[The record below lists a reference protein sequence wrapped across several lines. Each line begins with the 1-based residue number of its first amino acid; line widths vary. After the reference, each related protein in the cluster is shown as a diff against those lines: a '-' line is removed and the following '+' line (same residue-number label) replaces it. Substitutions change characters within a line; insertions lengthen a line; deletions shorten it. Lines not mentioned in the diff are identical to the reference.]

1 VAAPNL
7 SELAQKRFE
16 VVRSPDGR
24 ITNYLD
30 KQTGR
35 TLSQTE
41 FNSFMQQQAGLP
53 GGLQALDPNSIGSI
67 MGRANEML
75 PYAQQLGL
83 GQPGVLPLDQERPN
97 VLGGAVSSGGKGVMS
112 SQQRAASEAQSVAW
126 TRIQTARTPAEKIAA
141 QQQYAQAWADL
152 QTAKGGQQVPYG
164 FSGMGEQAPVPEFPL
179 ATRPTVRGNANPIGP
194 QGTITPSSG
203 AQTPRLSYEPAPG
216 TALAK
221 RPVIHDAI
229 PEPDMPAPTV
239 RGTPNP
245 IPTQGP
251 LVTPSGSEVLRLT
264 SSVPPFPPP
273 AGRAPMPAM
282 PTPPPA
288 GAPPAAVKSWFG
300 KLSGKQ
306 KAALGA
312 VGAGVGYAVMN
323 KAADTARKQPASA
336 GQPDVGAS
344 QGGWDITGGLVDT
357 AVTNALKPS
366 QQPKAA
372 PMPSRAANVLRA
384 ASAAQGQAA
393 PQQNAAGAAASGG
406 DKVPVTT
413 SGRPDYNYYA
423 EIMNAADRNDA
434 YARDLINLKEQ
445 ARMAAIDAGARG
457 EKFRFVPV
465 KDYMNNRIIFVNA
478 GGNDV
483 VLDMNDPRQGVEYQ
497 KLIEKSGVDSA
508 TMTDWIH
515 RSSKPMLRYMQPVGG
530 NRDVTPD
537 FGYMRRSV
545 EVGQGKPAAPAAMA
559 TQAPASAMKQSG
571 NIDVNNRPVVKNA
584 DGSIST
590 VRSMSIGT
598 PEGEVLI
605 PTISPDGRVLSE
617 NEAIDLF
624 RKTGKHLG
632 IFNTPEQATEYAKQL
647 SSRQGQTYGNAS
659 TSEMPTPTATPPTR
673 PAPQPTSVAAVDNEY
688 PKNIATRP
696 EQANPY
702 EFERNPRRNMEL
714 DWSQSTP
721 PMQTVADRTAQ
732 LGSSVGD
739 VNEQYR
745 RLGNYDYD
753 TETYKPSMTPMED
766 ALATNRLQNKMVSN
780 LGKKR
785 RK

>member
-1 VAAPNL
+1 MAAPNL

-30 KQTGR
+30 KHTGR

-53 GGLQALDPNSIGSI
+53 GGLQAIDYYSPGSMMERLNSSNSI
-67 MGRANEML
+67 L
-75 PYAQQLGL
+75 QKLGL
-83 GQPGVLPLDQERPN
+83 GSPGVLPLDQERPN

-141 QQQYAQAWADL
+141 QQQYAQAWADS

-245 IPTQGP
+245 IPTQGTI
-251 LVTPSGSEVLRLT
+251 VTPSGSEIPRLT

-273 AGRAPMPAM
+273 AVRAPMPAM

-306 KAALGA
+306 KAVLGA
-312 VGAGVGYAVMN
+312 VGAGVGYAAMN
-323 KAADTARKQPASA
+323 KAADTARKQNQVQPPQAEPSA
-336 GQPDVGAS
+336 AAVETGPTSFDEML
-344 QGGWDITGGLVDT
+344 DPITG
-357 AVTNALKPS
+357 KPITS
-366 QQPKAA
+366 FKTPKTEQPTTKKAI
-372 PMPSRAANVLRA
+372 PSRAANVLRA

-393 PQQNAAGAAASGG
+393 PQQDAAGAAASGG

-508 TMTDWIH
+508 TMTDWMH

-545 EVGQGKPAAPAAMA
+545 EVGQEKPAA
-559 TQAPASAMKQSG
+559 
-571 NIDVNNRPVVKNA
+571 
-584 DGSIST
+584 
-590 VRSMSIGT
+590 
-598 PEGEVLI
+598 
-605 PTISPDGRVLSE
+605 
-617 NEAIDLF
+617 
-624 RKTGKHLG
+624 
-632 IFNTPEQATEYAKQL
+632 QATAPTFTPMAPPAPQADKEQ
-647 SSRQGQTYGNAS
+647 
-659 TSEMPTPTATPPTR
+659 MPTPTATPPTR
-673 PAPQPTSVAAVDNEY
+673 PEPQPTSVAAVDNEY

-721 PMQTVADRTAQ
+721 SMQSVADRVSQ
-732 LGSSVGD
+732 LGSSTGD
-739 VNEQYR
+739 VNEAYR
-745 RLGNYDYD
+745 RMGNYDYD

>member
-1 VAAPNL
+1 
-7 SELAQKRFE
+7 
-16 VVRSPDGR
+16 
-24 ITNYLD
+24 
-30 KQTGR
+30 
-35 TLSQTE
+35 
-41 FNSFMQQQAGLP
+41 
-53 GGLQALDPNSIGSI
+53 
-67 MGRANEML
+67 
-75 PYAQQLGL
+75 
-83 GQPGVLPLDQERPN
+83 
-97 VLGGAVSSGGKGVMS
+97 
-112 SQQRAASEAQSVAW
+112 
-126 TRIQTARTPAEKIAA
+126 
-141 QQQYAQAWADL
+141 
-152 QTAKGGQQVPYG
+152 
-164 FSGMGEQAPVPEFPL
+164 
-179 ATRPTVRGNANPIGP
+179 
-194 QGTITPSSG
+194 
-203 AQTPRLSYEPAPG
+203 
-216 TALAK
+216 
-221 RPVIHDAI
+221 
-229 PEPDMPAPTV
+229 
-239 RGTPNP
+239 
-245 IPTQGP
+245 
-251 LVTPSGSEVLRLT
+251 
-264 SSVPPFPPP
+264 
-273 AGRAPMPAM
+273 
-282 PTPPPA
+282 
-288 GAPPAAVKSWFG
+288 
-300 KLSGKQ
+300 LSGKQ

-336 GQPDVGAS
+336 GQPDVGAN
-344 QGGWDITGGLVDT
+344 QGGWVTTRGLVDT
-357 AVTNALKPS
+357 AVKNALEPS

-384 ASAAQGQAA
+384 ATGGKAQGAGQD
-393 PQQNAAGAAASGG
+393 AAGAAASGG

-508 TMTDWIH
+508 TMTDWMH

-571 NIDVNNRPVVKNA
+571 N
-584 DGSIST
+584 
-590 VRSMSIGT
+590 
-598 PEGEVLI
+598 
-605 PTISPDGRVLSE
+605 
-617 NEAIDLF
+617 
-624 RKTGKHLG
+624 
-632 IFNTPEQATEYAKQL
+632 
-647 SSRQGQTYGNAS
+647 S

-696 EQANPY
+696 ERANPY

-721 PMQTVADRTAQ
+721 PMQSVADRVSQ
-732 LGSSVGD
+732 LGSSTGD
-739 VNEQYR
+739 VNEAYR
-745 RLGNYDYD
+745 RMGNYDYD

>member
-24 ITNYLD
+24 ITNYYD

-41 FNSFMQQQAGLP
+41 FNNFIRQQAGLP
-53 GGLQALDPNSIGSI
+53 SGLQAFDQNSIGSI

-75 PYAQQLGL
+75 PFAQQLGL
-83 GQPGVLPLDQERPN
+83 GQPGVLPLDQQKPN
-97 VLGGAVSSGGKGVMS
+97 VLTG
-112 SQQRAASEAQSVAW
+112 
-126 TRIQTARTPAEKIAA
+126 TAMM
-141 QQQYAQAWADL
+141 
-152 QTAKGGQQVPYG
+152 GGQKGSARLGAPEIPVAEVLPPSPRNWG
-164 FSGMGEQAPVPEFPL
+164 RAPV
-179 ATRPTVRGNANPIGP
+179 V
-194 QGTITPSSG
+194 
-203 AQTPRLSYEPAPG
+203 
-216 TALAK
+216 
-221 RPVIHDAI
+221 HDVM
-229 PEPDMPAPTV
+229 PEPTAQLSAPTAM
-239 RGTPNP
+239 P
-245 IPTQGP
+245 Q
-251 LVTPSGSEVLRLT
+251 LT

-273 AGRAPMPAM
+273 AGRAPMPPM
-282 PTPPPA
+282 PAPPPA
-288 GAPPAAVKSWFG
+288 GAPDAAVRSWFG

-323 KAADTARKQPASA
+323 KAADTARKQSA
-336 GQPDVGAS
+336 PGAQPEQGAA
-344 QGGWDITGGLVDT
+344 QGGWDIAGGLVDT
-357 AVTNALKPS
+357 AVKNASKPS

-393 PQQNAAGAAASGG
+393 PQQEVASAAAGGA

-423 EIMNAADRNDA
+423 EMMNAADRNDA

-497 KLIEKSGVDSA
+497 KLLEKSGVDAA
-508 TMTDWIH
+508 TMTDWMH
-515 RSSKPMLRYMQPVGG
+515 RSSRPMLRYMQPAGG

-545 EVGQGKPAAPAAMA
+545 EVGEGKPAA
-559 TQAPASAMKQSG
+559 
-571 NIDVNNRPVVKNA
+571 
-584 DGSIST
+584 
-590 VRSMSIGT
+590 
-598 PEGEVLI
+598 
-605 PTISPDGRVLSE
+605 
-617 NEAIDLF
+617 
-624 RKTGKHLG
+624 
-632 IFNTPEQATEYAKQL
+632 QATAPTFTPMAPPAPQADKEQ
-647 SSRQGQTYGNAS
+647 
-659 TSEMPTPTATPPTR
+659 MPTPTAKAPTR
-673 PAPQPTSVAAVDNEY
+673 PEPQPTSVASFDSEY
-688 PKNIATRP
+688 PKDVMSRP
-696 EQANPY
+696 EQANQY
-702 EFERNPRRNMEL
+702 GFDRNPRRGMEY
-714 DWSQSTP
+714 DWSQKMP
-721 PMQTVADRTAQ
+721 PMQTVADQVAQ

-739 VNEQYR
+739 VNEAQR
-745 RLGNYDYD
+745 RVGNYDYD

-766 ALATNRLQNKMVSN
+766 ALATQRLQNKMVSN

>member
-1 VAAPNL
+1 MAAPNL

-35 TLSQTE
+35 TLSQNE

-53 GGLQALDPNSIGSI
+53 SGLQAFDYYSPGSI
-67 MGRANEML
+67 MERLNSSNPIL
-75 PYAQQLGL
+75 QKFGL
-83 GQPGVLPLDQERPN
+83 GSPGVLPLDQERPD
-97 VLGGAVSSGGKGVMS
+97 VLGGAVFGGGKGVMS
-112 SQQRAASEAQSVAW
+112 SQQRAASEAQAAAW
-126 TRIQTARTPAEKIAA
+126 TRIQTAKTPAEKIAA
-141 QQQYAQAWADL
+141 QQQYAQAWADS

-164 FSGMGEQAPVPEFPL
+164 FSGAGEQAPVPEFPL

-203 AQTPRLSYEPAPG
+203 AQTPRLPYEPAPG

-245 IPTQGP
+245 IGPQGTIVPASGADIPRLQRGPGSDMVLASKLRGNANPIGEQGP

-273 AGRAPMPAM
+273 PGRAPMPAI

-288 GAPPAAVKSWFG
+288 GAPPAAVRSWFG
-300 KLSGKQ
+300 KLSAKQ
-306 KAALGA
+306 KAGLGLA
-312 VGAGVGYAVMN
+312 ATGAGFTYAMIN
-323 KAADTARKQPASA
+323 RAAETARKRQAQPAAAGAPSASAADQQWLVDPNSIPSGNPANKSASPFKARAEATMRAATGGKVQGAGQGAAQAAAADMTA
-336 GQPDVGAS
+336 GQPSGA
-344 QGGWDITGGLVDT
+344 
-357 AVTNALKPS
+357 
-366 QQPKAA
+366 
-372 PMPSRAANVLRA
+372 
-384 ASAAQGQAA
+384 
-393 PQQNAAGAAASGG
+393 

-413 SGRPDYNYYA
+413 TGKPDYNYYA
-423 EIMNAADRNDA
+423 EMMNAADRNDA

-445 ARMAAIDAGARG
+445 ARMAAIAAASRG

-483 VLDMNDPRQGVEYQ
+483 VLDMNDPYQGVEYQ
-497 KLIEKSGVDSA
+497 KLLDKAGVDST

-515 RSSKPMLRYMQPVGG
+515 RSSKPMLRYMQPAGG
-530 NRDVTPD
+530 ARDVTPD
-537 FGYMRRSV
+537 FGFTRRSV
-545 EVGQGKPAAPAAMA
+545 EMGAGNTLPSAQV
-559 TQAPASAMKQSG
+559 ASATPTAQQPPESK
-571 NIDVNNRPVVKNA
+571 PV
-584 DGSIST
+584 
-590 VRSMSIGT
+590 
-598 PEGEVLI
+598 
-605 PTISPDGRVLSE
+605 
-617 NEAIDLF
+617 
-624 RKTGKHLG
+624 
-632 IFNTPEQATEYAKQL
+632 
-647 SSRQGQTYGNAS
+647 QTA
-659 TSEMPTPTATPPTR
+659 EMPKPTATPPSNR
-673 PAPQPTSVAAVDNEY
+673 PEPQQTSVAAVDKEY
-688 PKNIATRP
+688 SKDIATRP

-714 DWSQSTP
+714 DWSQSIP
-721 PMQTVADRTAQ
+721 EPLMSVADRAAK
-732 LGSSVGD
+732 LGSSPGD
-739 VNEQYR
+739 VNEIYR
-745 RLGNYDYD
+745 RMGTYDYD
-753 TETYKPSMTPMED
+753 TEKYKPTSEVLPKTDEFQVAID
-766 ALATNRLQNKMVSN
+766 KAKAEKELLSN

-785 RK
+785 RP